1 MRWVHYIAVDK
12 QGWLNFIL
20 TMIETLNG
28 QFHFYWSGLCHHIKD
43 LDTLIKKKK
52 DFYRGKMVLYYDDYM
67 YYFVVYCKNKIDV
80 YKLVDR
86 YCDTPG
92 KQSYFI
98 KKWKKHYK
106 CLDELE

>member
-1 MRWVHYIAVDK
+1 MRWIHYIAIDK
-12 QGWLNFIL
+12 QGWLNFIP

-52 DFYRGKMVLYYDDYM
+52 DFYRGKMVLYYDEYM

>member
-12 QGWLNFIL
+12 QGWLNFIP

-52 DFYRGKMVLYYDDYM
+52 DWYRGKMALYYDEYM

-106 CLDELE
+106 CLEE

>member
-12 QGWLNFIL
+12 QGWLNFIP

>member
-1 MRWVHYIAVDK
+1 MRWIHYIAVDK
-12 QGWLNFIL
+12 QGWLNFIP

-52 DFYRGKMVLYYDDYM
+52 DFYRGKMVLYYDEYM